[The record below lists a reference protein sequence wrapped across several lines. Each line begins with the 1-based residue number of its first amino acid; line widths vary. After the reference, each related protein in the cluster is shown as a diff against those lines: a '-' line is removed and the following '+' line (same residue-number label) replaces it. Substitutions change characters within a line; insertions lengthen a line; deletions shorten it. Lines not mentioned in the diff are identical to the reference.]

1 MIIQILLIIYVVWF
15 DRKENL
21 GKKKTF
27 PFFTPFGRLTRFG
40 IEKCSF
46 DVTQSLIGA
55 AEFFP
60 RNYIMVVDAP
70 RFKQNGFQAIF
81 TASKCGSVQVKWIP
95 RNFSGINAIADDE
108 TSPFFFVN
116 IFLLGLIIDAIVDFA
131 KFFTPSNHIT
141 LSWLHFN
148 RVSIKYVP

>member
-1 MIIQILLIIYVVWF
+1 
-15 DRKENL
+15 
-21 GKKKTF
+21 
-27 PFFTPFGRLTRFG
+27 
-40 IEKCSF
+40 
-46 DVTQSLIGA
+46 
-55 AEFFP
+55 
-60 RNYIMVVDAP
+60 MVVDAP

>member
-1 MIIQILLIIYVVWF
+1 
-15 DRKENL
+15 
-21 GKKKTF
+21 
-27 PFFTPFGRLTRFG
+27 
-40 IEKCSF
+40 
-46 DVTQSLIGA
+46 
-55 AEFFP
+55 
-60 RNYIMVVDAP
+60 MVVDAP

-108 TSPFFFVN
+108 TSPFSFVN

-148 RVSIKYVP
+148 RVSIAFVPWCLIFIFRFLQLTRSTVLIQRINFYKTYKELKNIGHTICSPKNINSW